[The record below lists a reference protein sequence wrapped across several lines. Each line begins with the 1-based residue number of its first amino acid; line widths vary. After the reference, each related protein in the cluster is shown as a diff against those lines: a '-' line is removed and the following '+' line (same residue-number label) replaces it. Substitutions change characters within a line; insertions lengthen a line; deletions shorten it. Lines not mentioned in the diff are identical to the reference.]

1 MAVGFARIGEVVH
14 QSQRSGLSQGSLWSQ
29 WEAGQNP
36 LGTREMGCD
45 PGRLTLD
52 KERLL
57 GQEVAQNHS
66 QETRTGLSKKV
77 SVCGFACVRSPW
89 SFVSA
94 MQEKLL
100 VLESYS
106 LFPSLTLFLFLKGIK
121 SLFAL
126 IMGASRDISLRPGG
140 VGGGR
145 GRQRE
150 ALTASAWAPS
160 LLEVM
165 SLLASAPQGGW
176 GWFKSLPVAHGGFQ

>member
-1 MAVGFARIGEVVH
+1 MAVGFARIGEGVH
-14 QSQRSGLSQGSLWSQ
+14 QLQRSDISQGSLWSQ

-52 KERLL
+52 KGRLL

-66 QETRTGLSKKV
+66 QETRTGLSKKG

-100 VLESYS
+100 VLKSYL

-140 VGGGR
+140 VGGDRGETEGGADCFCLGSKPPRGDVTPGFSSTGR
-145 GRQRE
+145 VG
-150 ALTASAWAPS
+150 L
-160 LLEVM
+160 V
-165 SLLASAPQGGW
+165 
-176 GWFKSLPVAHGGFQ
+176 